1 MRGLRSTIALFVVL
15 IGLAAYIYFVTSKA
29 PDSTTVAAKERVY
42 PKLDAGGIVE
52 IVVKA
57 DGGDTTTLKKDNGV
71 WQLTAPISSK
81 AEEMEVSQLTSNL
94 STLEIGRV
102 VDEKPADLN
111 QYGLQTPRIEIDF
124 KSNGDKDYHRLYLGE
139 KSPTGGDL
147 FAKRDTDARVI
158 LVAGYTEMIFN
169 RTTFDLRDKIL
180 VRFER
185 DKVDRIEM
193 SSGGKTLE
201 FAKSA
206 DNTWNL
212 TKPVML
218 PGDFGS
224 IDGLLGRIQTAAVKS
239 VVSENTEPADLKKFG
254 LDKPQGTLILS
265 AGGVPQTLVIGG
277 KVDDNTVYVR
287 DSSKPMVGGI
297 DVSFLKELQKTA
309 DDYRSKDLFAFKAFN
324 ADRLELVRD
333 GQSFVFEKVKS
344 KDTTPDKWHR
354 VSPNPGDPND
364 ANMESLIAKIENLRA
379 ASFVDSAAKTG
390 LDKPTA
396 TIIVKFDDGKKE
408 ERVSFAK
415 TGADVYASATG
426 QPGAAKVTTT
436 EFDATLKALD
446 EVSK

>member
-1 MRGLRSTIALFVVL
+1 MRGLKSTIALLVVL
-15 IGLAAYIYFVTSKA
+15 IGLSAYIYFVTSKT

-42 PKLDAGGIVE
+42 PKLDASGIVE
-52 IVVKA
+52 LVVKA
-57 DGGDTTTLKKDNGV
+57 DSGDTTTIKKDNGV
-71 WQLTAPISSK
+71 WQLTAPISTK
-81 AEEMEVSQLTSNL
+81 AEEMEVTQLTSNL
-94 STLEIGRV
+94 STLEISRV
-102 VDEKPADLN
+102 VDEKPTDLN

-124 KSNGDKDYHRLYLGE
+124 KSNGDKDYHHLYLGE

-147 FAKRDTDARVI
+147 FARRDTDARVL
-158 LVAGYTEMIFN
+158 LVAGYTETIFN

-193 SSGGKTLE
+193 SSEGKTLE
-201 FAKSA
+201 FAKA
-206 DNTWNL
+206 DNVWSI

-239 VVSENTEPADLKKFG
+239 VVAENAGPADLKKFG
-254 LDKPQGTLILS
+254 MDKPQGTLILS
-265 AGGVPQTLVIGG
+265 AGGVPQTIAIGG

-287 DSSKPMVGGI
+287 DLSKPAVGGI
-297 DVSFLKELQKTA
+297 DISFLKELQKTV
-309 DDYRSKDLFAFKAFN
+309 DDYRRKDLFAFKAFN

-408 ERVSFAK
+408 DRVSFAK
-415 TGADVYASATG
+415 TGDDVYASVTG